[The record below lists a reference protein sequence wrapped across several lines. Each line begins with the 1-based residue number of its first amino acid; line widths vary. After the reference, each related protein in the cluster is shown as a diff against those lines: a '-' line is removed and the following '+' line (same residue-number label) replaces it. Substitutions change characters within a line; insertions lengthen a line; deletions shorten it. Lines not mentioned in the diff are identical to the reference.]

1 MAGVSIAFYI
11 KTTHVKVFYIPC
23 VAYSSLLILILTQA
37 GTKELS
43 KIAEEGMA
51 LLRGEL
57 QLICFYFLHRL
68 SHVVYSPP
76 SSAQLDSMGGKRKS
90 FSTSSPLTMGRDFN
104 NKGNSSPTQRSIQ
117 QSAGQGQGQGQGAGQ
132 GQGVSAEE
140 GLAEEEAILSAFND
154 HLRSYLQAVMSSTSS
169 DALAA
174 LLSPLCSV
182 IPRILTHC
190 AMHMVSEIDKANSDD
205 SAEDHFSPTASADH
219 YLKTHLLRMVVSVQ
233 QSFALQIQSYGVANE
248 TKRRLLDLLTDG
260 FERSRRFITMFGMPA
275 SELKV
280 RTKTAFVFHLCSI

>member
-1 MAGVSIAFYI
+1 
-11 KTTHVKVFYIPC
+11 
-23 VAYSSLLILILTQA
+23 
-37 GTKELS
+37 
-43 KIAEEGMA
+43 MA

-117 QSAGQGQGQGQGAGQ
+117 QSAGQGPGQGPQGQA
-132 GQGVSAEE
+132 VSAEE

-190 AMHMVSEIDKANSDD
+190 AMHMVSEIDKANSED

-280 RTKTAFVFHLCSI
+280 RIKRCSMFVYCVC